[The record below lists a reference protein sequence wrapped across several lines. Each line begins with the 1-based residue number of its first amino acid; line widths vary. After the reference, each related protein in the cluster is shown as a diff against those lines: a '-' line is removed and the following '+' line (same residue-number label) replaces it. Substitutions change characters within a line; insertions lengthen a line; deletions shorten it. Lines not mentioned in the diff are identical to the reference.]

1 MLDNKKLKDLLGKPR
16 VENYAYLVA
25 KNRPLSFVTESFQKI
40 VLNIE
45 FLNVDQNY
53 KILQFTSTE
62 PSEGKSTTISNIAYL
77 MAKEDK
83 KVLLMDLDLRKPK
96 LNRVF
101 EDTTSANLTDYLT
114 GKASIEDIIKQS
126 EELGID
132 YIINKESSTA
142 VINLLKSNKLKKLL
156 DSLRDKYDYILLDS
170 PPVESLSDALYVT
183 KISDGVIFVVG
194 YGQAKKNYVKDAV
207 DSLRKHQ
214 ATILG
219 VILSQVEMKRKLH
232 TYNYYYLSKK
242 EKHKKRRF

>member
-1 MLDNKKLKDLLGKPR
+1 MLDNKKLKDLLSKPR

-25 KNRPLSFVTESFQKI
+25 KNRPLSFVSESFQKI

-45 FLNVDQNY
+45 FLNVDEDH

-77 MAKEDK
+77 MAREGK
-83 KVLLMDLDLRKPK
+83 KVLLIDLDLRKPK

-101 EDTTSANLTDYLT
+101 DDTTSANLTDYLA
-114 GKASIEDIIKQS
+114 GKASVEDIIKKS
-126 EELGID
+126 DELGLD

-142 VINLLKSNKLKKLL
+142 VINLLKSQKLAQLL
-156 DSLRDKYDYILLDS
+156 QTLKEKYDYILLDS
-170 PPVESLSDALYVT
+170 PPVESLSDALYVA
-183 KISDGVIFVVG
+183 KLADGVIFVVG
-194 YGQAKKNYVKDAV
+194 YGQAKKSNVKDAV
-207 DSLRKHQ
+207 ESLKSYG
-214 ATILG
+214 ANILG

-242 EKHKKRRF
+242 EKRKKHHI

>member
-16 VENYAYLVA
+16 LENYAYLVV
-25 KNRPLSFVTESFQKI
+25 KNRPLSFVAESFQKI

-77 MAKEDK
+77 MAKEGK

-101 EDTTSANLTDYLT
+101 DDTTSANLTDYLA
-114 GKASIEDIIKQS
+114 GRANVEDIIKQS
-126 EELGID
+126 DELGID

-142 VINLLKSNKLKKLL
+142 VINLLKSQKLAQLL
-156 DSLRDKYDYILLDS
+156 QALRDKYDYILLDS

-183 KISDGVIFVVG
+183 KLADGVIFVIG
-194 YGQAKKNYVKDAV
+194 YGRAKKSYVKDSI
-207 DSLRKHQ
+207 DSLKNYG
-214 ATILG
+214 ANILG

-242 EKHKKRRF
+242 EKRKKHRL